1 MAARNISKNHNI
13 MSIFKYNDDEALGK
27 VRSVDTAVVVVH
39 VGDVERLRKLQVNR
53 LAVLQSSRPGQHLIG
68 IIQKI
73 TRNAAEAKEA
83 GVVDDDE
90 LTSAPELNLVR
101 IALIGTMVDKIGAQS
116 NVFLRTLETV
126 PEIEA
131 NCFAVEGE
139 VLTNFMRVIANIASD
154 GERLSLGHYTLDD
167 KAEAFLNG
175 NKFFQRHAIV
185 VGSTGSGKSWTTAR
199 ILECMAGL
207 PNANSIVFDIHGEY
221 RPLKGDGI
229 RHLRIAGPKDLDLKK
244 GLKDGVLFLPYWL
257 LAYEAMVS
265 MFVDRTDQNAPNQA
279 MLMSRT
285 IIEAKRSYLAKGDH
299 KDVLENFTID
309 SPIPFSIAEVIDRL
323 EKLDAEMIPGS
334 RGEKQGPFHGKLS
347 RLVERLQNKQTDR
360 RLGFLFQAP
369 EETMKF
375 EWLDKLV
382 SVLVAGTKDQ
392 QDSIGGVKI
401 VDFSEV
407 PSDMLPL
414 IISLV
419 ARLVFSIQQ
428 WTVSEARHPIAL
440 FCDEAHLYIPERQ
453 SSSAGEAF
461 AVSAFERIAKE
472 GRKYGVGLVVISQR
486 PSEVNRTVLS
496 QCNNLVAMRLTNG
509 DDQAVVRRLLPDS
522 LGGFSEL
529 LPVLDTGEAL
539 VVGDAS
545 LLPTRVRIQKPSH
558 EPNSGTVPFWDRWSN
573 DKKVANISGA
583 VNSWRKQAIQTPTVK
598 AKTVK

>member
-1 MAARNISKNHNI
+1 
-13 MSIFKYNDDEALGK
+13 MSIFKYNDSDALGRVK
-27 VRSVDTAVVVVH
+27 SVDTAIVIVH
-39 VGDVERLRKLQVNR
+39 VADVERLRKLQVNR

-73 TRNAAEAKEA
+73 TRNAVEAKEI
-83 GVVDDDE
+83 GDVEGDE
-90 LTSAPELNLVR
+90 EDLKVPTELNLVR
-101 IALIGTMVDKIGAQS
+101 ITLIGTMVDKLGTES
-116 NVFLRTLETV
+116 NAFLRTLETV
-126 PEIEA
+126 PEIDA

-139 VLTNFMRVIANIASD
+139 TLTNFMRVIANIASD

-175 NKFFQRHAIV
+175 NKFFQRHAII

-199 ILECMAGL
+199 VLECMAGL
-207 PNANSIVFDIHGEY
+207 PNANGIVFDIHGEY
-221 RPLKGDGI
+221 RPLKGNGI
-229 RHLRIAGPKDLDLKK
+229 RHLWIAGPKDLDAKSTLA
-244 GLKDGVLFLPYWL
+244 DGVVHLPYWL

-265 MFVDRTDQNAPNQA
+265 MFVDRSDQNAPNQA

-285 IIEAKRSYLAKGDH
+285 IIEAKRDYLTKGKHTEILD
-299 KDVLENFTID
+299 NFTID
-309 SPIPFSIAEVIDRL
+309 SPIPFAITDVITRL
-323 EKLDAEMIPGS
+323 EELDSEMIPGA

-369 EETMKF
+369 KETLEF
-375 EWLDKLV
+375 GWLDKLV
-382 SVLVAGTKDQ
+382 ASLVAGTKDQ
-392 QDSIGGVKI
+392 PDNLGGLKI

-419 ARLVFSIQQ
+419 AKLVFSIQQ
-428 WTVSEARHPIAL
+428 WTPTENRHPIAL

-453 SSSAGEAF
+453 SSSGGEAF
-461 AVSAFERIAKE
+461 AVEAFERIAKE

-509 DDQAVVRRLLPDS
+509 DDQNVVRRLLPDS
-522 LGGFSEL
+522 LGGFSDL
-529 LPVLDTGEAL
+529 LPILDTGEAL

-545 LLPTRVRIQKPSH
+545 LLPTRVRIQQPENK
-558 EPNSGTVPFWDRWSN
+558 PNSGTVPFWDKWGE
-573 DKKVANISGA
+573 DKEVAKLSDA
-583 VNSWRKQAIQTPTVK
+583 VASWRKQAIQSPK
-598 AKTVK
+598 K

>member
-1 MAARNISKNHNI
+1 
-13 MSIFKYNDDEALGK
+13 MSIFKYNDTDALGRVK
-27 VRSVDTAVVVVH
+27 SVDTAIVIVH
-39 VGDVERLRKLQVNR
+39 VADVERLRKLQVNR

-73 TRNAAEAKEA
+73 TRNAVAAKDTGE
-83 GVVDDDE
+83 VEDNEDDIG
-90 LTSAPELNLVR
+90 LSTELNLVR
-101 IALIGTMVDKIGAQS
+101 ITLIGTLVDKLGTDS

-126 PEIEA
+126 PEIDA

-139 VLTNFMRVIANIASD
+139 ALTNFMRVIANISSD
-154 GERLSLGHYTLDD
+154 KERLSLGHYTLDD

-175 NKFFQRHAIV
+175 NKFFQRHAII

-199 ILECMAGL
+199 VLECMAGL
-207 PNANSIVFDIHGEY
+207 PNANGIVFDIHGEY
-221 RPLKGDGI
+221 SPLKGGGI
-229 RHLRIAGPKDLDLKK
+229 RHLRIAGPKDIDAKTTLS
-244 GLKDGVLFLPYWL
+244 DGVVHLPYWL

-265 MFVDRTDQNAPNQA
+265 MFVDRSDQNAPNQA

-285 IIEAKRSYLAKGDH
+285 IIEAKRDYLTKGAY
-299 KDVLENFTID
+299 KEVLDNFTID
-309 SPIPFSIAEVIDRL
+309 SPIPFAIADVIARL
-323 EKLDAEMIPGS
+323 EELDAEMIPGS
-334 RGEKQGPFHGKLS
+334 RPNTEKQGAFNGKLS

-369 EETMKF
+369 KETLEF
-375 EWLDKLV
+375 DWLDRLV
-382 SVLVAGTKDQ
+382 ALLVAGTKDQ
-392 QDSIGGVKI
+392 PDNLGGLKI

-419 ARLVFSIQQ
+419 AKLIFSAQQ
-428 WTVSEARHPIAL
+428 WTPIENRHPIAL

-453 SSSAGEAF
+453 SSSGGEAF
-461 AVSAFERIAKE
+461 AVETFERIAKE

-509 DDQAVVRRLLPDS
+509 DDQNVVRRLLPDS
-522 LGGFSEL
+522 LGGFSDL
-529 LPVLDTGEAL
+529 LPILDTGEAL

-545 LLPTRVRIQKPSH
+545 LLPTRVRIQQPENK
-558 EPNSGTVPFWDRWSN
+558 PNSGTVPFWDKWGE
-573 DKKVANISGA
+573 DKNVAKLSDA
-583 VNSWRKQAIQTPTVK
+583 VASWRKQAVQ
-598 AKTVK
+598 

>member
-1 MAARNISKNHNI
+1 
-13 MSIFKYNDDEALGK
+13 MSIFIYNDTEALGK
-27 VRSVDTAVVVVH
+27 VKSVDTAIVIVH
-39 VGDVERLRKLQVNR
+39 VADVERLRKLQVNR

-73 TRNAAEAKEA
+73 TRNAVAAKDIGEVE
-83 GVVDDDE
+83 GDEDDVKMS
-90 LTSAPELNLVR
+90 TELNLVR
-101 IALIGTMVDKIGAQS
+101 ITLIGTMVDKLGKAS

-126 PEIEA
+126 PEIDA

-139 VLTNFMRVIANIASD
+139 TLTNFMRVIANISSN

-175 NKFFQRHAIV
+175 NKFFQRHAII

-199 ILECMAGL
+199 VLECMAGL
-207 PNANSIVFDIHGEY
+207 PNANGIVFDIHGEY
-221 RPLKGDGI
+221 SPLKGDGI
-229 RHLRIAGPKDLDLKK
+229 RHLRIAGPKDLDAKTTLA
-244 GLKDGVLFLPYWL
+244 DGVVYLPYWL

-265 MFVDRTDQNAPNQA
+265 MFVDRSDQNAPNQA

-285 IIEAKRSYLAKGDH
+285 IIEAKRDYLTQGNH
-299 KDVLENFTID
+299 KEVLDNFTID
-309 SPIPFSIAEVIDRL
+309 SPIPFAITDVIARL
-323 EKLDAEMIPGS
+323 EELDSEMIPGS
-334 RGEKQGPFHGKLS
+334 RGDKQGAFHGKLS

-369 EETMKF
+369 TETLEF
-375 EWLDKLV
+375 DWLDKLV
-382 SVLVAGTKDQ
+382 ASLVAGTKDQ
-392 QDSIGGVKI
+392 PDNLGGLKI
-401 VDFSEV
+401 IDFSEV

-419 ARLVFSIQQ
+419 AKLVFSVQQ
-428 WTVSEARHPIAL
+428 WTPIENRHPIAL

-453 SSSAGEAF
+453 SSSGGEAF
-461 AVSAFERIAKE
+461 AVETFERIAKE

-509 DDQAVVRRLLPDS
+509 DDQNVVRRLLPDS
-522 LGGFSEL
+522 LGGFSDL
-529 LPVLDTGEAL
+529 LPILDTGEAL

-545 LLPTRVRIQKPSH
+545 LLPTRVRIQQPENK
-558 EPNSGTVPFWDRWSN
+558 PNSGTVPFWDKWGE
-573 DKKVANISGA
+573 DKKVAKLSDA
-583 VNSWRKQAIQTPTVK
+583 VASWRKQAIQSL
-598 AKTVK
+598 

>member
-1 MAARNISKNHNI
+1 
-13 MSIFKYNDDEALGK
+13 MSIFKYNDTDALGRVK
-27 VRSVDTAVVVVH
+27 SVDTAIVIVH
-39 VGDVERLRKLQVNR
+39 VADVERLRKLQVNR

-73 TRNAAEAKEA
+73 TRNAVEAKEI
-83 GVVDDDE
+83 GEVEGDE
-90 LTSAPELNLVR
+90 ADRKGEGELNLVR
-101 IALIGTMVDKIGAQS
+101 ITLIGTMVDKRGTES

-126 PEIEA
+126 PEIDA

-139 VLTNFMRVIANIASD
+139 ALTSFMQVIANISAD

-175 NKFFQRHAIV
+175 NKFFQRHAVI

-199 ILECMAGL
+199 VLECMAGL
-207 PNANSIVFDIHGEY
+207 PNANGIVFDIHGEY
-221 RPLKGDGI
+221 RPLKAKGI
-229 RHLRIAGPKDLDLKK
+229 RHLRVAGPKDLDAKST
-244 GLKDGVLFLPYWL
+244 LKDGVIHLPYWL

-265 MFVDRTDQNAPNQA
+265 MFVDRSDQNAPNQA

-285 IIEAKRSYLAKGDH
+285 IIDAKRDYLTKGKH
-299 KDVLENFTID
+299 TEVLDNFTID
-309 SPIPFSIAEVIDRL
+309 SPIPFEIADIIARL
-323 EKLDAEMIPGS
+323 EELDAEMIPGA

-369 EETMKF
+369 KETLEF
-375 EWLDKLV
+375 GWLDKLV
-382 SVLVAGTKDQ
+382 ATLVAGTKDQ
-392 QDSIGGVKI
+392 PDTIGGLKI

-419 ARLVFSIQQ
+419 AKLVFSIQQ
-428 WTVSEARHPIAL
+428 WTPTENRHPIAL

-453 SSSAGEAF
+453 SSSGGESF
-461 AVSAFERIAKE
+461 AVEAFERIAKE

-509 DDQAVVRRLLPDS
+509 DDQNVVRRLLPDS
-522 LGGFSEL
+522 LGGFSDL

-545 LLPTRVRIQKPSH
+545 LLPTRVRVQEPENKPD
-558 EPNSGTVPFWDRWSN
+558 SGTVPFWDKWGE
-573 DKKVANISGA
+573 DKQVAKLSDA
-583 VNSWRKQAIQTPTVK
+583 VASWRKQAIQGPK
-598 AKTVK
+598 K

>member
-1 MAARNISKNHNI
+1 
-13 MSIFKYNDDEALGK
+13 MSIFKYNDTDALGK
-27 VRSVDTAVVVVH
+27 VKSVDTAIVIIQVA
-39 VGDVERLRKLQVNR
+39 DVERLRKLQVNR
-53 LAVLQSSRPGQHLIG
+53 LAVLHSSRPGQHLIG

-73 TRNAAEAKEA
+73 TRNAVEAKKIGDVE
-83 GVVDDDE
+83 GDEDD
-90 LTSAPELNLVR
+90 LKMPTELNLVR
-101 IALIGTMVDKIGAQS
+101 ITLIGTMADKLGDES

-126 PEIEA
+126 PEIDA

-139 VLTNFMRVIANIASD
+139 SLTNFMRVIANIASD
-154 GERLSLGHYTLDD
+154 GERLLLGHYTLDE

-175 NKFFQRHAIV
+175 NKFFQRHAII

-199 ILECMAGL
+199 VIECMAGL
-207 PNANSIVFDIHGEY
+207 PNANGIVFDIHGEY

-229 RHLRIAGPKDLDLKK
+229 RHLRIAGPKDLDAKTTLA
-244 GLKDGVLFLPYWL
+244 DGVVHLPYWL

-265 MFVDRTDQNAPNQA
+265 MFVDRSDQNAPNQA

-285 IIEAKRSYLAKGDH
+285 IIEAKRDYLTKGKHDE
-299 KDVLENFTID
+299 VLDNFTID
-309 SPIPFSIAEVIDRL
+309 SPIPFDLNRVIQQLRDTNEER
-323 EKLDAEMIPGS
+323 DYS
-334 RGEKQGPFHGKLS
+334 TSKQGRAGDFNGKLS
-347 RLVERLQNKQTDR
+347 RLIQRLESKQTDR

-369 EETMKF
+369 KETLEF
-375 EWLDKLV
+375 DWLGKLV
-382 SVLVAGTKDQ
+382 ATLIAGTKDQ
-392 QDSIGGVKI
+392 PDNLGGLKV

-419 ARLVFSIQQ
+419 AKLVFSIQQ
-428 WTVSEARHPIAL
+428 WTPSENRHPIAL

-453 SSSAGEAF
+453 SSSGGESF
-461 AVSAFERIAKE
+461 AVEAFERIAKE

-509 DDQAVVRRLLPDS
+509 DDQNVVRRLLPDS
-522 LGGFSEL
+522 LGGFSDL

-545 LLPTRVRIQKPSH
+545 LLPTRVRIQQPENK
-558 EPNSGTVPFWDRWSN
+558 PNSGTVPFWDKWGE
-573 DKKVANISGA
+573 DKEVAKLSDA
-583 VNSWRKQAIQTPTVK
+583 VESWRKQAIQATK
-598 AKTVK
+598 K

>member
-1 MAARNISKNHNI
+1 
-13 MSIFKYNDDEALGK
+13 MSIFKYNDTDALGRVK
-27 VRSVDTAVVVVH
+27 SVDTAIVIVH
-39 VGDVERLRKLQVNR
+39 VADVERLRKLQVNR

-73 TRNAAEAKEA
+73 TRNAVEAKEI
-83 GVVDDDE
+83 GEVEGDE
-90 LTSAPELNLVR
+90 GDLKVESELNLVR
-101 IALIGTMVDKIGAQS
+101 ITLIGTMVDKRGTES

-126 PEIEA
+126 PEIDA

-139 VLTNFMRVIANIASD
+139 ALTNFMRVVANISAD

-175 NKFFQRHAIV
+175 NKFFQRHAII

-199 ILECMAGL
+199 VLECMAGL
-207 PNANSIVFDIHGEY
+207 PNANGIVFDIHGEY
-221 RPLKGDGI
+221 RPLKSNGI
-229 RHLRIAGPKDLDLKK
+229 RHLRIAGPKDLDAKST
-244 GLKDGVLFLPYWL
+244 LKDGVVHLPYWL

-265 MFVDRTDQNAPNQA
+265 MFVDRSDQNAPNQA

-285 IIEAKRSYLAKGDH
+285 IIDAKRDYLTKGKH
-299 KDVLENFTID
+299 TEVLDNFTID
-309 SPIPFSIAEVIDRL
+309 SPIPFAIADVIARL
-323 EKLDAEMIPGS
+323 EELDAEMISGA
-334 RGEKQGPFHGKLS
+334 RAGTEKQGPFHGKLS
-347 RLVERLQNKQTDR
+347 RLVERLKNKQTDR

-375 EWLDKLV
+375 DWLEKLV
-382 SVLVAGTKDQ
+382 ASLVAGTKDQ
-392 QDSIGGVKI
+392 SDKLGGVKI

-419 ARLVFSIQQ
+419 AKLVFSIQQ
-428 WTVSEARHPIAL
+428 WTPTENRHPIAL

-453 SSSAGEAF
+453 SSSGGESF
-461 AVSAFERIAKE
+461 AVEAFERIAKE

-509 DDQAVVRRLLPDS
+509 DDQNVVRRLLPDS
-522 LGGFSEL
+522 LGGFSDL

-545 LLPTRVRIQKPSH
+545 LLPTRVRIQQPENK
-558 EPNSGTVPFWDRWSN
+558 PNSGTVPFWDKWSE
-573 DKKVANISGA
+573 DKEVAKLSDA
-583 VNSWRKQAIQTPTVK
+583 VASWRKQAIQGPK
-598 AKTVK
+598 N

>member
-1 MAARNISKNHNI
+1 
-13 MSIFKYNDDEALGK
+13 MSIFQYNDADALGT
-27 VRSVDTAVVVVH
+27 VRSVDTAIVIVH
-39 VGDVERLRKLQVNR
+39 VADVERLRKLQVNR

-73 TRNAAEAKEA
+73 TRNAVEAKEIA
-83 GVVDDDE
+83 ELEGDE
-90 LTSAPELNLVR
+90 DASQIPTELNLVR
-101 IALIGTMVDKIGAQS
+101 ITLIGTLVDKMGTES

-126 PEIEA
+126 PEIDA
-131 NCFAVEGE
+131 NCFAVEGDS
-139 VLTNFMRVIANIASD
+139 LTKFMRVIANIASD
-154 GERLSLGHYTLDD
+154 GERLSLGRYTLDD

-175 NKFFQRHAIV
+175 NKFFQRHAII

-199 ILECMAGL
+199 VLECMAGL
-207 PNANSIVFDIHGEY
+207 PNANGIVFDIHGEY
-221 RPLKGDGI
+221 RPLQGNGI
-229 RHLRIAGPKDLDLKK
+229 RHLRIAGPKDLDAKCTLS
-244 GLKDGVLFLPYWL
+244 DGVIHLPYWL

-265 MFVDRTDQNAPNQA
+265 MFVDRSDQNAPNQA

-285 IIEAKRSYLAKGDH
+285 IVTAKRDYLTKGQHDE
-299 KDVLENFTID
+299 VLENFTID
-309 SPIPFSIAEVIDRL
+309 SPVPFSLADVIARL
-323 EKLDAEMIPGS
+323 EELDAEMVPGA
-334 RGEKQGPFHGKLS
+334 RENTEKQGPFNGKLS

-369 EETMKF
+369 EETMEF

-382 SVLVAGTKDQ
+382 ATLVAGTKDQ
-392 QDSIGGVKI
+392 PDNLGGLKV

-419 ARLVFSIQQ
+419 AKLVFSIQQ
-428 WTVSEARHPIAL
+428 WTPTEHRHPVAL

-453 SSSAGEAF
+453 SSSGSERF
-461 AVSAFERIAKE
+461 AVDAFERIAKE

-509 DDQAVVRRLLPDS
+509 DDQSVVRRLLPDS
-522 LGGFSEL
+522 LGGFSDL

-545 LLPTRVRIQKPSH
+545 LLPTRVRVQQPKNK
-558 EPNSGTVPFWDRWSN
+558 PNSGTIPFWDKWGE
-573 DKKVANISGA
+573 DKEVAKISDA
-583 VNSWRKQAIQTPTVK
+583 VASWRKQSIQAPTI
-598 AKTVK
+598 

>member
-1 MAARNISKNHNI
+1 
-13 MSIFKYNDDEALGK
+13 MSIFKYNDSDALGRVK
-27 VRSVDTAVVVVH
+27 SVDTAIVIVH
-39 VGDVERLRKLQVNR
+39 VADVERLRKLQVNR

-73 TRNAAEAKEA
+73 TRNAVEAKEI
-83 GVVDDDE
+83 GDVEGDE
-90 LTSAPELNLVR
+90 EDLKVPTELNLVR
-101 IALIGTMVDKIGAQS
+101 ITLIGTMVDKLGTES
-116 NVFLRTLETV
+116 NAFLRTLETV
-126 PEIEA
+126 PEIDA

-139 VLTNFMRVIANIASD
+139 TLTNFMRVIANIASD

-175 NKFFQRHAIV
+175 NKFFQRHAII

-199 ILECMAGL
+199 VLECMAGL
-207 PNANSIVFDIHGEY
+207 PNANGIVFDIHGEY
-221 RPLKGDGI
+221 RPLKGNGI
-229 RHLRIAGPKDLDLKK
+229 RHLWIAGPKDLDAKSTLA
-244 GLKDGVLFLPYWL
+244 DGVVHLPYWL

-265 MFVDRTDQNAPNQA
+265 MFVDRSDQNAPNQA

-285 IIEAKRSYLAKGDH
+285 IIEAKRDYLTKGKHNEILD
-299 KDVLENFTID
+299 NFTID
-309 SPIPFSIAEVIDRL
+309 SPIPFAITDVITRL
-323 EKLDAEMIPGS
+323 EELDSEMIPGA

-369 EETMKF
+369 KETLEF
-375 EWLDKLV
+375 GWLDKLV
-382 SVLVAGTKDQ
+382 ASLVAGTKDQ
-392 QDSIGGVKI
+392 PDNLGGLKI

-419 ARLVFSIQQ
+419 AKLVFSIQQ
-428 WTVSEARHPIAL
+428 WTPTENRHPIAL

-453 SSSAGEAF
+453 SSSGGEAF
-461 AVSAFERIAKE
+461 AVEAFERIAKE

-509 DDQAVVRRLLPDS
+509 DDQNVVRRLLPDS
-522 LGGFSEL
+522 LGGFSDL
-529 LPVLDTGEAL
+529 LPILDTGEAL

-545 LLPTRVRIQKPSH
+545 LLPTRVRIQQPENK
-558 EPNSGTVPFWDRWSN
+558 PNSGTVPFWDKWGE
-573 DKKVANISGA
+573 DKEVAKLSDA
-583 VNSWRKQAIQTPTVK
+583 VASWRKQAIQSPK
-598 AKTVK
+598 K

>member
-1 MAARNISKNHNI
+1 
-13 MSIFKYNDDEALGK
+13 MSIFKYIDTDALGRVK
-27 VRSVDTAVVVVH
+27 SVDTAIVIVH
-39 VGDVERLRKLQVNR
+39 VADVERLRKLQVNR

-73 TRNAAEAKEA
+73 TRNAVEAKEI
-83 GVVDDDE
+83 GEVEGDE
-90 LTSAPELNLVR
+90 GDLKVESELNLVR
-101 IALIGTMVDKIGAQS
+101 ITLIGTMVDRRGTDS

-126 PEIEA
+126 PEIDA
-131 NCFAVEGE
+131 NCFAVEGDA
-139 VLTNFMRVIANIASD
+139 LTNFMRVIANVATD

-175 NKFFQRHAIV
+175 NKFFQRHAII

-199 ILECMAGL
+199 VLECMAGL
-207 PNANSIVFDIHGEY
+207 PNANGIVFDIHGEY
-221 RPLKGDGI
+221 RPLTSKGI
-229 RHLRIAGPKDLDLKK
+229 RHLRIAGPKDLDAKST
-244 GLKDGVLFLPYWL
+244 LKDGVIHLPYWL

-265 MFVDRTDQNAPNQA
+265 MFVDRSDQNAPNQA

-285 IIEAKRSYLAKGDH
+285 IIETKRDYLTKGKH
-299 KDVLENFTID
+299 TEVLDNFTID
-309 SPIPFSIAEVIDRL
+309 SPIPFAIADVIERL
-323 EKLDAEMIPGS
+323 EELDVEMIPGS
-334 RGEKQGPFHGKLS
+334 KSGSEKQGPFHGKLS
-347 RLVERLQNKQTDR
+347 RLVERLKNKQTDR

-369 EETMKF
+369 QETMEF
-375 EWLDKLV
+375 VWLEKLV
-382 SVLVAGTKDQ
+382 SVLVAGTTDQ
-392 QDSIGGVKI
+392 PDKLGGVKI

-419 ARLVFSIQQ
+419 AKLVFSIQQ
-428 WTVSEARHPIAL
+428 WTPTENRHPIAL

-453 SSSAGEAF
+453 SSSGGEAF
-461 AVSAFERIAKE
+461 AVEVFERIAKE

-509 DDQAVVRRLLPDS
+509 DDQNVVRRLLPDS
-522 LGGFSEL
+522 LGGFSDL

-545 LLPTRVRIQKPSH
+545 LLPTRVRIQEPDNK
-558 EPNSGTVPFWDRWSN
+558 PNSGTVPFWDRWGE
-573 DKKVANISGA
+573 DKEVAKLSDA
-583 VNSWRKQAIQTPTVK
+583 VTSWRKQAIQSANK
-598 AKTVK
+598 

>member
-1 MAARNISKNHNI
+1 
-13 MSIFKYNDDEALGK
+13 MSIFKYNDTDALGRVK
-27 VRSVDTAVVVVH
+27 SVDTAIVIVH
-39 VGDVERLRKLQVNR
+39 VADVERLRKLQVNR

-73 TRNAAEAKEA
+73 TRNAVEAKEI
-83 GVVDDDE
+83 GEVEGDE
-90 LTSAPELNLVR
+90 GDLKVESELNLVR
-101 IALIGTMVDKIGAQS
+101 ITLIGTMVDKRGTES

-126 PEIEA
+126 PEIDA

-139 VLTNFMRVIANIASD
+139 SLTNFMRVIANISAD

-175 NKFFQRHAIV
+175 NKFFQRHAII

-199 ILECMAGL
+199 VLECMAEL
-207 PNANSIVFDIHGEY
+207 PNANGIVFDIHGEY
-221 RPLKGDGI
+221 RPLKAKGI
-229 RHLRIAGPKDLDLKK
+229 RHLRVAGPKDLDAKST
-244 GLKDGVLFLPYWL
+244 LKDGVIHLPYWL

-265 MFVDRTDQNAPNQA
+265 MFVDRSDQNAPNQA

-285 IIEAKRSYLAKGDH
+285 IIDAKRDYLTKGEHTEILD
-299 KDVLENFTID
+299 NFTID
-309 SPIPFSIAEVIDRL
+309 SPIPFAIDDVIARL
-323 EKLDAEMIPGS
+323 EELDAEMIPGS

-369 EETMKF
+369 KETLEF
-375 EWLDKLV
+375 GWLDKLV
-382 SVLVAGTKDQ
+382 STLVAGTKDQ
-392 QDSIGGVKI
+392 PDNLGGLKI

-419 ARLVFSIQQ
+419 AKLVFSIQQ
-428 WTVSEARHPIAL
+428 WTPSENRHPIAL

-453 SSSAGEAF
+453 SSSGDEAY
-461 AVSAFERIAKE
+461 AVEAFERIAKE

-509 DDQAVVRRLLPDS
+509 DDQNVVRRLLPDS
-522 LGGFSEL
+522 LGGFSDL
-529 LPVLDTGEAL
+529 LPMLDTGEAL

-545 LLPTRVRIQKPSH
+545 LLPTRVRIQEPANKPD
-558 EPNSGTVPFWDRWSN
+558 SGTVPFWDKWGE
-573 DKKVANISGA
+573 DKEVAKLSDA
-583 VNSWRKQAIQTPTVK
+583 VASWRKQAIQA
-598 AKTVK
+598 AKK